1 MLVDDNDDND
11 KMLCV
16 FFIPKRIQQL
26 HQKSMCR
33 VCESIASLTVVVVVV
48 VDNIV
53 HVVDNN
59 VDDNN
64 DGCVCGVVATS
75 S

>member
-33 VCESIASLTVVVVVV
+33 VCESIASLTVVVVFVGGHDIV
-48 VDNIV
+48 VDNMLLITMMGV
-53 HVVDNN
+53 CVV
-59 VDDNN
+59 
-64 DGCVCGVVATS
+64 
-75 S
+75 